1 MNGKERYDVYP
12 HLEAMI
18 EKPSN
23 PTVRSIIDKALEGR
37 SIPISRRVI
46 LYHYFDKVIK
56 SLKDK
61 STGGLTQDEIT

>member
-1 MNGKERYDVYP
+1 VNGKERYDVYP

-46 LYHYFDKVIK
+46 LYPK
-56 SLKDK
+56 L
-61 STGGLTQDEIT
+61 